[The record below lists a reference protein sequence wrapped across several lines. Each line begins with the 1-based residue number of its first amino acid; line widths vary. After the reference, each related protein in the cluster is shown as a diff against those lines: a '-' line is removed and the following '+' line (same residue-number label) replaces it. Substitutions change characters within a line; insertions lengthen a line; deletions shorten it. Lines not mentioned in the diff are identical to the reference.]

1 MVISHSY
8 VNVYQRGNVFVLL
21 VNVAVLKIIIQNVMN
36 IDEPTGVKQP
46 NLQRKI
52 GCVWK
57 WGMLF
62 E

>member
-52 GCVWK
+52 GCV
-57 WGMLF
+57 
-62 E
+62 